1 MVISVRKVGVVE
13 VEVVAIEVGVEKPEH
28 AWVGDRG
35 EGGAEGRVVG
45 RSLSWLIDLLRLLLT
60 LLQARGAEDGGG
72 GRGGFH
78 WWGGERGAG
87 QVRKKIRWISWHL

>member
-45 RSLSWLIDLLRLLLT
+45 RGLSWLVHLLRLLLT

-72 GRGGFH
+72 SGGRFH
-78 WWGGERGAG
+78 GWGGEGGGR
-87 QVRKKIRWISWHL
+87 QVGK

>member
-1 MVISVRKVGVVE
+1 MIVSMRKIGVVE

-78 WWGGERGAG
+78 WWGENAELG
-87 QVRKKIRWISWHL
+87 K